1 MVVGGVRPV
10 VAGGGVFRGTD
21 RAALH
26 AVVVLDEVKAIFLW
40 RVHEQSLQIRTKAQG
55 SR

>member
-1 MVVGGVRPV
+1 MVVVGVRPV
-10 VAGGGVFRGTD
+10 VAGGGVFRGTV

-26 AVVVLDEVKAIFLW
+26 AVVVDEVKAIFFW
-40 RVHEQSLQIRTKAQG
+40 RVQEQRLEIRTKAQG